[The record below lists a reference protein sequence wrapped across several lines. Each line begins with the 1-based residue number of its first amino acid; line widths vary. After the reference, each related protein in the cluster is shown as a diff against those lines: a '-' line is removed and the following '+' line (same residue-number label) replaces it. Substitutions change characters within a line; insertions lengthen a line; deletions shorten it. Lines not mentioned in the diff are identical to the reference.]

1 MPPEVTLRID
11 GVVVR
16 VHAGTSV
23 AAALAHAGH
32 IATRRSLNGESRA
45 AFCGMGVCFECR
57 VRVDG
62 VERLACLTP
71 VRDGLQIST
80 CEHRDD

>member
-11 GVVVR
+11 GVSLVTE
-16 VHAGTSV
+16 AGISV
-23 AAALAHAGH
+23 AAALARAGLG
-32 IATRRSLNGESRA
+32 APRQSVSGTARG

-57 VRVDG
+57 VLVDG

-71 VRDGLQIST
+71 VAADMEISIG
-80 CEHRDD
+80 

>member
-1 MPPEVTLRID
+1 MPPEVTLRVD
-11 GVVVR
+11 GVSMVVE
-16 VHAGTSV
+16 AGISI
-23 AAALAHAGH
+23 AAALARAGLG
-32 IATRRSLNGESRA
+32 APRSSISGMPRG

-71 VRDGLQIST
+71 VAAGMEIVSHD
-80 CEHRDD
+80 